1 MNNETWKGL
10 PASSPFSYL
19 MSTKESNVLSLV
31 VKQYRWSTLKFP
43 HAIRNEIISHKKS
56 LSPMVIVISFSG
68 LIGRLVLANSLSENS
83 IYSGP
88 HDKILSVGQ
97 LQEYFETQHMVYP
110 NS

>member
-1 MNNETWKGL
+1 
-10 PASSPFSYL
+10 
-19 MSTKESNVLSLV
+19 
-31 VKQYRWSTLKFP
+31 
-43 HAIRNEIISHKKS
+43 
-56 LSPMVIVISFSG
+56 MVIVISFSG